1 MATSVVERPQS
12 RRTTRPPSWLGS
24 AAVVAVVLV
33 AWCYVLIRT
42 GSPAADVL
50 RWIGVLLLE
59 VLAPGFVV
67 VRAVRRATAPL
78 VEDVA
83 WASVAGCLVG
93 LLGWFVDRL
102 LPVAPGPYVVGP
114 LVILAGLLVP
124 VTRRRVLARP
134 APGWGVWPSVSLGAV
149 MMVALGW
156 MASTGLRAYKIDPG
170 IHGTSY
176 YPDVMYQLDLVGE
189 LRHMLVPTYPPVDGT
204 SLSYHWFLYAIDA
217 HLVTHSGINVF
228 DSSLR
233 LAPATLVPAILMIA
247 AVVARRLA
255 MRVWAGPVAAGL
267 LGVVDI
273 SQASRWS
280 TEDTSIGVLSRNWR
294 ASPPQTMGWL
304 ASLGAAGVLFAYLRR
319 SEDDRAVPVALLVPL
334 FVLTAGSKS
343 SELPVITAGVALAA
357 FVQLLRRDWV
367 LLKRCVI
374 ALVLGL
380 AVFEAASLTL
390 YGSSSYGVRLQLL
403 GVIRARISRMF
414 PSIRPGTGS
423 LLHPAHYSLVAIG
436 TVTLLW
442 ILPLLPRVL
451 GLFFQVRYRVA
462 DPAGWVCFGA
472 AIAGFGLSL
481 LMRHPAG
488 SEIYF
493 MLSAYPI
500 GVVGAASGLVLAAD
514 RCRDALGAKAA
525 GRRFGLWL
533 AALAV
538 AGAGSAG
545 IIAYAQLDLD
555 PLQRARRAGGAISQ
569 TALAW
574 HWWAP
579 TVEVLVV
586 LALLTAIAA
595 LVIRRVWRRTGTA
608 PVAGTEDGA
617 APAARRSRG
626 PLVWLSAVTLLLGTG
641 LFTMTLEFHGTVTAV
656 QGSPEAVHPST
667 AQLIHGGLLPT
678 RRDAFAAGRWVD
690 AHSGSDDVV
699 ATNMYCRY
707 DRSVRLRHLHPCDA
721 RNFLASALTQRH
733 SLVGGWGYADRIVS
747 SAWTLKTA
755 YRNAP
760 FWNQKLL
767 AQQYDAFAH
776 PTAALLADLYTHHH
790 VRWIFVDLRDKP
802 VAVAALDRLA
812 LRRFRGP
819 TTEVWQ
825 LRKPD

>member
-12 RRTTRPPSWLGS
+12 RRPPAGS
-24 AAVVAVVLV
+24 QGVVSGAVFAVVLV
-33 AWCYVLIRT
+33 AWFYVLVRT
-42 GSPAADVL
+42 GSPAADVV

-83 WASVAGCLVG
+83 WAAVAGCMVA

-102 LPVAPGPYVVGP
+102 LPVATGPYLIGP
-114 LVILAGLLVP
+114 LVVVAGLIIP
-124 VTRRRVLARP
+124 ATRRRVLARP
-134 APGWGVWPSVSLGAV
+134 APGWGVWPTVTLGAV
-149 MMVALGW
+149 MMVAIGW
-156 MASTGLRAYKIDPG
+156 MAETGLRAYKVDPG

-189 LRHMLVPTYPPVDGT
+189 LRHALVPTYPPVDGT

-217 HLVTHSGINVF
+217 HLVTHSGINAF

-233 LAPATLVPAILMIA
+233 LAPATLVLAILMVA

-319 SEDDRAVPVALLVPL
+319 SEEDRAVPVALLVPL

-343 SELPVITAGVALAA
+343 SELPVITAGIALAA
-357 FVQLLRRDWV
+357 VVQLLRRDWV

-374 ALVLGL
+374 ALVAGL

-403 GVIRARISRMF
+403 GVIRARMFEMF
-414 PSIRPGTGS
+414 PKLRPGTGS
-423 LLHPAHYSLVAIG
+423 LSHEPRYALVGIG

-442 ILPLLPRVL
+442 ILPLLPRLL

-472 AIAGFGLSL
+472 AVAGFGLSL

-514 RCRDALGAKAA
+514 RCRDALASPTAR
-525 GRRFGLWL
+525 RRFGFLL
-533 AALAV
+533 AGLAV
-538 AGAGSAG
+538 AGALGAAV
-545 IIAYAQLDLD
+545 IAYSQSDLN
-555 PLQRARRAGGAISQ
+555 PLQRAKRSGGPIKQ
-569 TALAW
+569 TPLAW
-574 HWWAP
+574 HWLAP
-579 TVEVLVV
+579 TVALLVV
-586 LALLTAIAA
+586 AALLTGIAA
-595 LVIRRVWRRTGTA
+595 IVLRRDRSQA
-608 PVAGTEDGA
+608 DGA
-617 APAARRSRG
+617 RG
-626 PLVWLSAVTLLLGTG
+626 PLVWLSALAVLLGSG
-641 LFTMTLEFHGTVTAV
+641 LFTMTLEFHGTVNPV
-656 QGSPEAVHPST
+656 QGSPAAVHAPT
-667 AQLIHGGLLPT
+667 AALVRRGLLPT
-678 RRDAFAAGRWVD
+678 ERDAFAAGRWVD
-690 AHSGSDDVV
+690 SHSGSGDVV
-699 ATNMYCRY
+699 ATNMYCRF
-707 DRSVRLRHLHPCDA
+707 DRSVRLRHREPCDA
-721 RNFLASALTQRH
+721 RNFVASALTQRH
-733 SLVGGWGYADRIVS
+733 TLVGGWGYADRVVS
-747 SAWTLKTA
+747 SAWDLKTA

-760 FWNQKLL
+760 FWDQALSD
-767 AQQYDAFAH
+767 QQYDAFAH
-776 PTAALLADLYTHHH
+776 PTAALLDELYTAHH

-802 VAVAALDRLA
+802 VAAAALDRLA
-812 LRRFRGP
+812 VRRFRGP

>member
-1 MATSVVERPQS
+1 LATSVVERPQS
-12 RRTTRPPSWLGS
+12 RRPRATPQW
-24 AAVVAVVLV
+24 VVSGGVLAVVLV
-33 AWCYVLIRT
+33 AWFYVLVRT

-50 RWIGVLLLE
+50 RWICVLLLE

-83 WASVAGCLVG
+83 WAAVAGCLVG
-93 LLGWFVDRL
+93 LLGWFVDRV
-102 LPVAPGPYVVGP
+102 LPVAPGPYLVGP
-114 LVILAGLLVP
+114 LVIVVGLVIP
-124 VTRRRVLARP
+124 ATRRRVLARP
-134 APGWGVWPSVSLGAV
+134 APGWGVWPSISLGAV
-149 MMVALGW
+149 MMVAIGW
-156 MASTGLRAYKIDPG
+156 MASTGLRAYKVDPG

-233 LAPATLVPAILMIA
+233 LAPATLVPAILLVA

-255 MRVWAGPVAAGL
+255 MRVWAGPVAAAL
-267 LGVVDI
+267 LGVIDI

-304 ASLGAAGVLFAYLRR
+304 ASLAAAGTLFAYLRR
-319 SEDDRAVPVALLVPL
+319 SGDDRAVPVALLVPL

-380 AVFEAASLTL
+380 GVFEAASLTL

-403 GVIRARISRMF
+403 GVIRARMSRMF

-423 LLHPAHYSLVAIG
+423 LLHPPHYALVGIA

-442 ILPLLPRVL
+442 ILPLLPRLL

-472 AIAGFGLSL
+472 AVAGFGLSL

-514 RCRDALGAKAA
+514 RCRDALDSAA
-525 GRRFGLWL
+525 ARRRFGLGL

-538 AGAGSAG
+538 AGALSAA
-545 IIAYAQLDLD
+545 IIAYAQSDRN
-555 PLQRARRAGGAISQ
+555 PLQRATRAGGSVSQ
-569 TALAW
+569 TTLAW

-586 LALLTAIAA
+586 LALLTAVAA
-595 LVIRRVWRRTGTA
+595 VVVRGVRR
-608 PVAGTEDGA
+608 P
-617 APAARRSRG
+617 RG

-641 LFTMTLEFHGTVTAV
+641 LFTMTLEFHGTVTPV
-656 QGSPEAVHPST
+656 QGSPAAVHPPIG
-667 AQLIHGGLLPT
+667 QLMRGGLLPT
-678 RRDAFAAGRWVD
+678 QRDAFAAGRWVD
-690 AHSGSDDVV
+690 AHSASEDVV
-699 ATNMYCRY
+699 ATNMYCRF
-707 DRSVRLRHLHPCDA
+707 DRAVRLRHLRPCDA
-721 RNFLASALTQRH
+721 RNFVASALTQRH
-733 SLVGGWGYADRIVS
+733 TLVGGWGYADRVVS
-747 SAWTLKTA
+747 SAWQLKTA

-760 FWNQKLL
+760 FWDQALSD
-767 AQQYDAFAH
+767 QQYDAFAH
-776 PTAALLADLYTHHH
+776 PTAALLDDLYKRHH

-812 LRRFRGP
+812 VRRFLGP